1 MTMIKIKLFALCVL
15 FPPLASA
22 GGDWVNLFDGKTTEG
37 WTPRS
42 AVVSFEAKNN
52 ELQLL
57 SKTNCW
63 VTTGVEMADFEV
75 ELEVLLPAEA
85 GFNSGLAFRCIGAKG
100 KPKGYQCEIDRG
112 KPAGV
117 YGIGTGGWLYPAG
130 KDGAEY
136 AAKVKGLLKPKAW
149 NHFKVRA
156 VGPRIRTWLNGKP
169 VADIKHQKIIKGY
182 FGIQHHGKGG
192 LVRFRNIRARE
203 VKGEEQVIEA
213 KPNILWITAEDMSP
227 TLGCYGDPYAI
238 TPNIDLLAKRATRYD
253 NAFAASP
260 VCSPS
265 RSVLI
270 TGMYNVSTGT
280 NQMRS
285 GFPLPEGVKGFP
297 SYLRRAGYFTTNNVK
312 TDYNTSDS
320 GRVIEESWN
329 ESSAKAHWRSKERK
343 KGQPFFAVFNLM
355 TSHQSR
361 SMVWPYDVF
370 KKHVQSRLSSGQVH
384 DPKNAP
390 VPPYYPDT
398 PLVRKTMARYYDC
411 VSAMDIQ
418 VGEILRQLEEDGH
431 AEDTIVFFYS
441 DHGSGMPRHKRLLHD
456 SGMRVAMLVH
466 IPEKWRHLRPT
477 EPGASTESLVSFIDF
492 APTTLKMAQLA
503 VPEYMQGIPFLA
515 VNEGTP
521 AREIVY
527 GTRDRVDEVF
537 ECSRSVR
544 DRRWLYIRNY
554 HPHLSW
560 NQPSVFSDLGEIRNE
575 ITGFAAKNGESLSIA
590 QKHYAGPMKAVEE
603 LYDCRADPQNTRNLL
618 LGKMTPEV
626 KENLLRLRKS
636 YIATR
641 QEIGDCGALPESE
654 MRRMVTGEGKPMR
667 DIILGA
673 TNHKPDLKAAWRSA
687 DKVGMADSTELIKGL
702 RSGDVSGRY
711 WAIIGLRH
719 QSFGDTGLHAKVVD
733 FLDDVAPAV
742 RIETAA
748 WLAHFPKYRKLALQ
762 GLVKD
767 LGNGDWAV
775 ALRACR
781 AIELLGER
789 AKSVLPVMRS
799 LYERTRHAA
808 GDNNFFVAFSSGAF
822 LEKLGQKTDPWD
834 FTPGAGSFMPAVKK
848 KKKE

>member
-1 MTMIKIKLFALCVL
+1 MIKINLFALFFIL
-15 FPPLASA
+15 PSLTFAA
-22 GGDWVNLFDGKTTEG
+22 GDWVNLFDGKTTEG
-37 WTPRS
+37 WKPRNT
-42 AVVSFEAKNN
+42 VVSFEAKDG

-63 VTTGVEMADFEV
+63 VTTDVEMADFEV

-85 GFNSGLAFRCIGAKG
+85 GFNSGLAFRCVGAKG
-100 KPKGYQCEIDRG
+100 KPKGYQCEIDRD

-130 KDGAEY
+130 KDGPAYRE
-136 AAKVKGLLKPKAW
+136 KVNGLLKTREW
-149 NHFKVRA
+149 NHFRVRA
-156 VGPRIRTWLNGKP
+156 EGPRIRTWLNGKP
-169 VADIKHQKIIKGY
+169 VSDIQHRQILKGY

-192 LVRFRNIRARE
+192 VVRFRNIRARE
-203 VKGEEQVIEA
+203 LKATQQA
-213 KPNILWITAEDMSP
+213 NRSRPNILWITAEDMSP
-227 TLGCYGDPYAI
+227 TLGCYGDTYAI
-238 TPNIDLLAKRATRYD
+238 TPNIDLLAQRSTRYD

-297 SYLRRAGYFTTNNVK
+297 AYLRSAGYFTTNNVK

-329 ESSAKAHWRSKERK
+329 ESSAKAHWRSKARG

-361 SMVWPYDVF
+361 SMVWPYAVF
-370 KKHVQSRLSSGQVH
+370 KQHVQSRLSPGQVH

-411 VSAMDIQ
+411 VTAMDIQ
-418 VGEILRQLEEDGH
+418 VGEILRQLKEDGH

-466 IPEKWRHLRPT
+466 IPEKWKHLRPT
-477 EPGASTESLVSFIDF
+477 RTGGSTDTLVSFVDF
-492 APTTLKMAQLA
+492 APTTLKLAQLA

-515 VNEGTP
+515 VKEGAP
-521 AREIVY
+521 RREIIY

-575 ITGFAAKNGESLSIA
+575 ITAFAKKNDESLSIA
-590 QKHYAGPMKAVEE
+590 QKHYAGPAKVVEE

-618 LGKMTPEV
+618 SGKVTPKVQEH
-626 KENLLRLRKS
+626 LLRLRKS
-636 YIATR
+636 YIAKR
-641 QEIGDCGALPESE
+641 REIRDCGALPESE
-654 MRRMVTGEGKPMR
+654 MRRLVAGEGKPMR
-667 DIILGA
+667 DILLGA
-673 TNHKPDLKAAWRSA
+673 TNHKPDLEAAWHAADRVGTAGIDDLIAALRSA
-687 DKVGMADSTELIKGL
+687 N
-702 RSGDVSGRY
+702 VSGRY
-711 WAIIGLRH
+711 WAIIGLRNH
-719 QSFGDTGLHAKVVD
+719 AFSDSKLHRKVVD
-733 FLDDVAPAV
+733 YLDDLAPSV
-742 RIETAA
+742 RIETAG
-748 WLAHFPKYRKLALQ
+748 WLAHFTKYRKLALQ
-762 GLVKD
+762 RLVKD
-767 LGNGDWAV
+767 LNHEDWAV

-781 AIELLGER
+781 AIELLGEK
-789 AKSVLPVMRS
+789 AESVVPVMRN
-799 LYERTRHAA
+799 LYKKTRHAP

-822 LEKLGQKTDPWD
+822 LEKLGEKTDPWD

>member
-1 MTMIKIKLFALCVL
+1 MIKINLFALFFIL
-15 FPPLASA
+15 PSLTFA

-37 WTPRS
+37 WKPRNT
-42 AVVSFEAKNN
+42 VVSFEAKDG

-63 VTTGVEMADFEV
+63 VTTDVEMADFEV

-85 GFNSGLAFRCIGAKG
+85 GFNSGLAFRCVGAKG
-100 KPKGYQCEIDRG
+100 KPKGYQCEIDRD

-130 KDGAEY
+130 KDGPAYRE
-136 AAKVKGLLKPKAW
+136 KVNGLLKPREW
-149 NHFKVRA
+149 NHFRVRA
-156 VGPRIRTWLNGKP
+156 EGPRIRTWLNGKP
-169 VADIKHQKIIKGY
+169 VSDIQHRQILKGY

-192 LVRFRNIRARE
+192 VVRFRNIRARE
-203 VKGEEQVIEA
+203 LKATQQA
-213 KPNILWITAEDMSP
+213 NRSRPNILWITAEDMSP
-227 TLGCYGDPYAI
+227 TLGCYGDTYAI
-238 TPNIDLLAKRATRYD
+238 TPNIDLLAQRSTRYD

-297 SYLRRAGYFTTNNVK
+297 AYLRSAGYFTTNNVK

-329 ESSAKAHWRSKERK
+329 ESSAKAHWRSKARG

-361 SMVWPYDVF
+361 SMVWPYAVF
-370 KKHVQSRLSSGQVH
+370 KQHVQSRLSPGQVH

-411 VSAMDIQ
+411 VTAMDIQ
-418 VGEILRQLEEDGH
+418 VGEILRQLKEDGH

-466 IPEKWRHLRPT
+466 IPEKWKHLRPT
-477 EPGASTESLVSFIDF
+477 KTGGSTDTLVSFVDF
-492 APTTLKMAQLA
+492 APTTLKLAQLA

-515 VNEGTP
+515 VKEGAP
-521 AREIVY
+521 RREIIY

-575 ITGFAAKNGESLSIA
+575 ITAFAKKNDESLSIA
-590 QKHYAGPMKAVEE
+590 QKHYAGPAKVVEE

-618 LGKMTPEV
+618 SGKVTPKVQEH
-626 KENLLRLRKS
+626 LLRLRKS
-636 YIATR
+636 YIAKR
-641 QEIGDCGALPESE
+641 REIRDCGALPESE
-654 MRRMVTGEGKPMR
+654 MRRLVAGEGKPMR
-667 DIILGA
+667 DILLGA
-673 TNHKPDLKAAWRSA
+673 TNHKPDLEAAWHAADRVGTAGIDDLIAALRSA
-687 DKVGMADSTELIKGL
+687 N
-702 RSGDVSGRY
+702 VSGRY
-711 WAIIGLRH
+711 WAIIGLRNHAFSDSKLH
-719 QSFGDTGLHAKVVD
+719 QRVVD
-733 FLDDVAPAV
+733 YLDDLAPSV
-742 RIETAA
+742 RIETAG
-748 WLAHFPKYRKLALQ
+748 WLAHFTKYRKLALQ
-762 GLVKD
+762 RLVKD
-767 LGNGDWAV
+767 LNHEDWAV

-781 AIELLGER
+781 AIELLGEK
-789 AKSVLPVMRS
+789 AESVVPVMRS
-799 LYERTRHAA
+799 LYKKTRHAP

-822 LEKLGQKTDPWD
+822 LEKLGEKTDPWD